1 MELASLSHGPDFKI
15 GHIQWPVSWHFYARK
30 MSTSLQNATYSTL
43 QPVPPLPR
51 SLLLLLLL
59 LLCCL
64 VVPSVRS
71 SVCPRLS
78 TVGNVLFTTSA
89 TSDAAGGCG
98 TTCCHSTTCNG
109 NVVVGCRKVGNWQ
122 LAAPFGLNK
131 SRSRETSFRS
141 RIDLER
147 VSAL

>member
-1 MELASLSHGPDFKI
+1 MRAKCQHLCKMP
-15 GHIQWPVSWHFYARK
+15 HIPHCSRC
-30 MSTSLQNATYSTL
+30 
-43 QPVPPLPR
+43 PLPR

-64 VVPSVRS
+64 VVAPTVPSVRS

-98 TTCCHSTTCNG
+98 TTCCHSTHSTTCNG